1 MLTFGLFA
9 AISAAGWILLI
20 VGIAIQRY
28 QSLRQEQERTRATGT
43 VVAHA
48 GGTGRGRYCMPVIE
62 FTADGQKIRQ
72 RCKGTFER
80 EKYPVGQTLDILYD
94 ADAPTR
100 FHPDAAVEVNPGRIL
115 VLIGVA
121 WIAFAVILTG
131 LLSGVLERHPGA
143 GKNTFP
149 LSDMP
154 KVSTVKG
161 DSQGSTDGF
170 QYLLS
175 DFGTALL
182 KGYSGS
188 ESDVSLP
195 MLIEGHLVTGMTQ
208 AAFSGNRRMTR
219 VQVPGTVRALS
230 NGAFAGCI
238 ALREVVLSEGVQ
250 VINAMAFA
258 IYRIL
263 EKKVGE
269 KYTCEQLIDTMRDM
283 IMERPGNG
291 QGYIPIYTRT
301 KITDALH
308 ETAGFRTDYEILTD
322 ISMKKVIRLSKGKK
336 K

>member
-48 GGTGRGRYCMPVIE
+48 GGTGRGRYCIPVIE

-195 MLIEGHLVTGMTQ
+195 MLINGHLVTGMTQ

-258 IYRIL
+258 MCPSLRDVTIPASVSTIDKDAFPEDCAATFHVATDSFAERYCR
-263 EKKVGE
+263 EKGFTV
-269 KYTCEQLIDTMRDM
+269 
-283 IMERPGNG
+283 
-291 QGYIPIYTRT
+291 
-301 KITDALH
+301 
-308 ETAGFRTDYEILTD
+308 ETEI
-322 ISMKKVIRLSKGKK
+322 
-336 K
+336 

>member
-1 MLTFGLFA
+1 MLTFGLFT

-20 VGIAIQRY
+20 VGIAVQRY

-80 EKYPVGQTLDILYD
+80 EKYPVGQT
-94 ADAPTR
+94 
-100 FHPDAAVEVNPGRIL
+100 RIL
-115 VLIGVA
+115 VLLGVA

-195 MLIEGHLVTGMTQ
+195 MLIKGHLVTGMTQ

-258 IYRIL
+258 MCPSLRDVTIPASVSTIDKDAFPEDCAATFHVATDSFAERYCR
-263 EKKVGE
+263 EKGFTV
-269 KYTCEQLIDTMRDM
+269 
-283 IMERPGNG
+283 
-291 QGYIPIYTRT
+291 
-301 KITDALH
+301 
-308 ETAGFRTDYEILTD
+308 ETEI
-322 ISMKKVIRLSKGKK
+322 
-336 K
+336 

>member
-28 QSLRQEQERTRATGT
+28 QSRRLEQERTRATGT

-48 GGTGRGRYCMPVIE
+48 DGSGTGRYCLPVIE
-62 FTADGQKIRQ
+62 FTADGQKVRQ

-80 EKYPVGQTLDILYD
+80 ERYPVGQTVDILYD
-94 ADAPTR
+94 ADNPTR

-121 WIAFAVILTG
+121 WIAFAVILAG
-131 LLSGVLERHPGA
+131 ALSGVVERHLDTGR
-143 GKNTFP
+143 NTFP

-154 KVSTVKG
+154 KISTVKG
-161 DSQGSTDGF
+161 DSQGSAGGF

-175 DFGTALL
+175 DFGNALL

-188 ESDVSLP
+188 EGDVSLP

-208 AAFSGNRRMTR
+208 SAFSGNRRIMR
-219 VQVPGTVRALS
+219 VQVPGTVRAIS

-250 VINAMAFA
+250 AIGAMAFA
-258 IYRIL
+258 MCPSLKDVTIPSSVTTIGL
-263 EKKVGE
+263 DAFPEDCAATFHVAA
-269 KYTCEQLIDTMRDM
+269 DSAA
-283 IMERPGNG
+283 ERYCRERGF
-291 QGYIPIYTRT
+291 TV
-301 KITDALH
+301 
-308 ETAGFRTDYEILTD
+308 ETEA
-322 ISMKKVIRLSKGKK
+322 
-336 K
+336 